1 MEKMEV
7 TIRPMAEE
15 DYNFVIQS
23 WLKSYKHNSYFCKR
37 IRDNIYY
44 KYHHQVI
51 TRILARDNCKVLIAA
66 DPEDSKVIL
75 GYLVYESFQGK
86 ELVHYAYIKT
96 SFRGLGIGGALL
108 RSSTINPFESLFS
121 HWTKDTD
128 GLIEKYKGATYVPYL
143 I

>member
-1 MEKMEV
+1 MDKMEV
-7 TIRPMAEE
+7 IVRPMIEE

-44 KYHHQVI
+44 KYHHKVI
-51 TRILARDNCKVLIAA
+51 TQILARASTSVLIAI
-66 DPEDSKVIL
+66 DPVEKVIL
-75 GYLVYESFQGK
+75 GYLVTEKFENK
-86 ELVHYAYIKT
+86 DLVHYAYVKT
-96 SFRGLGIGGALL
+96 SFRDLGIGGSLL
-108 RSSTINPFESLFS
+108 KESGINPFEVLFS

-143 I
+143 L